1 MSKRK
6 LPVVIGLVVLT
17 IAILTAA
24 SQSADERRP
33 LEVRVSNLPEVQT
46 VTGKVSVVG
55 RIEIDPTSIGPF
67 FRSFSEDSL
76 PPTSKAEVRRWK
88 DFGTLDTRGIAELVL
103 TLTVVTDR
111 NTITRPGKVGVVLL
125 PDTGAIVRA
134 KEEESQLLLAIES
147 AALITGPSKLTYAS
161 TPVRALVAFPSYRV
175 YFYNETDA
183 NVKLNTSVNLLR

>member
-6 LPVVIGLVVLT
+6 LSVLIGLVVLT
-17 IAILTAA
+17 IAVLAAA
-24 SQSADERRP
+24 SQSADERP
-33 LEVRVSNLPEVQT
+33 PMDVRVTNLPDVQH
-46 VTGKVSVVG
+46 VTGRVTVAEAV
-55 RIEIDPTSIGPF
+55 RIDPASIGPF

-76 PPTSKAEVRRWK
+76 PPSSKAEVRRWRA
-88 DFGTLDTRGIAELVL
+88 FGTLDTRGVAELVL
-103 TLTVVTDR
+103 TLTVETDR

-134 KEEESQLLLAIES
+134 KEDESQLLLAIES

-175 YFYNETDA
+175 YLYNETDA
-183 NVKLNTSVNLLR
+183 NVKLNASVNLLR